1 MARQL
6 FVYWRV
12 PHASVDAALAAV
24 HAAQARLRA
33 DWPELEARVYQ
44 RSDPAPEATVMET
57 YETPAGIDTAGQA
70 RIEARLAEAL
80 AALPAGARHVEA
92 FERR

>member
-24 HAAQARLRA
+24 HAAQARLRD
-33 DWPELEARVYQ
+33 DWPGLDARVYQ
-44 RSDPAPEATVMET
+44 RSDLAPEATVMET
-57 YETPAGIDTAGQA
+57 YETPGGIDAAGQA
-70 RIEARLAEAL
+70 RIDARLAQAL
-80 AALPAGARHVEA
+80 AALPVGTRHVEA